1 MDGRGRSKDENLQ
14 GKISESCKN
23 CIVMEG
29 VRFRI
34 FTRPFFFITQLTN
47 RQPITTIM
55 LTRQAITDQFGV

>member
-1 MDGRGRSKDENLQ
+1 
-14 GKISESCKN
+14 
-23 CIVMEG
+23 MEG

-55 LTRQAITDQFGV
+55 LTRQAITRSIWSLTHHQAMI